1 MTEYKLTDEY
11 IISGVQL
18 AMLHYITGFD
28 EQATIIV
35 ENVLEHKVENTE
47 GRNDNVN

>member
-1 MTEYKLTDEY
+1 MTQYDLTDEF

-18 AMLHYITGFD
+18 AMLHFITGFD

-35 ENVLEHKVENTE
+35 ENVLEHKLEHTE
-47 GRNDNVN
+47 GKE

>member
-1 MTEYKLTDEY
+1 MTQYKLTDEF
-11 IISGVQL
+11 IISGMQL

-35 ENVLEHKVENTE
+35 ENVLEHKVENAE
-47 GRNDNVN
+47 AKE

>member
-1 MTEYKLTDEY
+1 MTQYKLTDEF

-35 ENVLEHKVENTE
+35 ENILEHKVEHVE
-47 GRNDNVN
+47 GKE